1 MRYKTY
7 QFYIEWDQLNNGRSR
22 SLFWNKGSR
31 PKTSHKI
38 GNPNPKEGSEGDIQV
53 RQTNFGTRLFSKLGG
68 RWFSNIMHDDI
79 IDSPDIYLPKVWS
92 KDFTVASKLDAYR
105 KSDTIAAT
113 TAATVLGSIPNF
125 IKTENIISFTA
136 NVWSDSIDAMWA
148 AGDHTY
154 GGSAPLSEANSI
166 GVFYVLNTGVIY
178 QSDTGS
184 LMQGAE
190 VKITIFFK

>member
-1 MRYKTY
+1 MATR
-7 QFYIEWDQLNNGRSR
+7 DRSR

-92 KDFTVASKLDAYR
+92 KDFT
-105 KSDTIAAT
+105 IAAT

-166 GVFYVLNTGVIY
+166 GVFYVLNTGLIY

-184 LMQGAE
+184 LIQGAE